1 MAGENIGIRDIR
13 NEQHQSFACALCGEV
28 KGLLLCGGCRTVWY
42 CNKEHQKTHWT
53 VHRTFCRA
61 KIGDSTNVNKP
72 NSLSTSTTA
81 KTSQETQET
90 VSYISDSLKSETH
103 RNQTETFPMRDTK
116 TITGQKTMVD
126 TKAGVHSDR
135 EEAVT
140 KLADYVVSCLKNY
153 GLCVVDR
160 FMGDRRGNELLI
172 ELQNLYTNVKFQ
184 DGQLASNVDN
194 SRSKVRGDKIIWVEK
209 SDEGCNMISV
219 LIARLDTLILACAG
233 RLDSY
238 TINGR
243 TKVSLLSRIALNKA
257 NFIIFDINCK
267 CVVIKICKV
276 LSSLLTLVI
285 TVLVALI
292 LELIILKLAA

>member
-1 MAGENIGIRDIR
+1 MAGENIGIRDIC
-13 NEQHQSFACALCGEV
+13 NEQHQSYACALCGEV

-72 NSLSTSTTA
+72 NSLSTSTAA
-81 KTSQETQET
+81 KTSLET
-90 VSYISDSLKSETH
+90 VSNTSNSLTSKSETYSD
-103 RNQTETFPMRDTK
+103 QTETFPMKDTK
-116 TITGQKTMVD
+116 TITGQKTMID
-126 TKAGVHSDR
+126 TKAAVHSDR

-160 FMGDRRGNELLI
+160 FMGDRRGNQLLS
-172 ELQNLYTNVKFQ
+172 EVQSLYTNGKFQ

-209 SDEGCNMISV
+209 SDKGCDMISV
-219 LIARLDTLILACAG
+219 LIARLDTLILACTG

-243 TKVSLLSRIALNKA
+243 TKVSLLVSHIAFNGA
-257 NFIIFDINCK
+257 NFIIIDTNCK
-267 CVVIKICKV
+267 CVIVKICKV
-276 LSSLLTLVI
+276 LSS
-285 TVLVALI
+285 
-292 LELIILKLAA
+292 